1 MDTMQEATGRSD
13 VHALTY
19 VSSATRL
26 MSVPELVELLEQS
39 RPRND
44 EQGVTGMLL
53 YSGGN
58 IIQALEGPVA
68 AVEAIFE
75 EIEADPRHTDVRV
88 LDRGAT
94 AQRAFPNWSMGF
106 RNVSEREVADID
118 GYADFV
124 RRPVGQDLGES
135 AASAY
140 ELLERFRG
148 STSR

>member
-1 MDTMQEATGRSD
+1 MDTTGDTTDHTD

-19 VSSATRL
+19 VSSATTL
-26 MSVPELVELLEQS
+26 LSVPELVELLEQS
-39 RPRND
+39 RPKND

-58 IIQALEGPVA
+58 IIQALEGPMA
-68 AVEAIFE
+68 AVESIFDAIE
-75 EIEADPRHTDVRV
+75 VDPRHTDVRV

-94 AQRAFPNWSMGF
+94 PERSFPNWSMGF

-124 RRPVGQDLGES
+124 RRPVGQDLGDS
-135 AASAY
+135 AGSAY

>member
-1 MDTMQEATGRSD
+1 MDTTRASD

-19 VSSATRL
+19 VSSATTL
-26 MSVPELVELLEQS
+26 LSVPELVELLEQS
-39 RPRND
+39 RPHND

-58 IIQALEGPVA
+58 IIQALEGPAA
-68 AVEAIFE
+68 AVEAIFGA
-75 EIEADPRHTDVRV
+75 IEADPRHTDVRV

-94 AQRAFPNWSMGF
+94 TERAFPNWSMGF
-106 RNVSEREVADID
+106 RNVSAREVADID

-124 RRPVGQDLGES
+124 RRPVGRELGDN
-135 AASAY
+135 AGSAY

-148 STSR
+148 STT

>member
-1 MDTMQEATGRSD
+1 M
-13 VHALTY
+13 
-19 VSSATRL
+19 
-26 MSVPELVELLEQS
+26 VEES

-58 IIQALEGPVA
+58 IIQALEGPA
-68 AVEAIFE
+68 SAVEAIFDA
-75 EIEADPRHTDVRV
+75 IVADPRHTDVRV

-106 RNVSEREVADID
+106 RDVSEREVADID

-135 AASAY
+135 AGSAY

-148 STSR
+148 SSR